1 MICYSLDLNIPKSNN
16 KINYR
21 DSIQFLGSCFS
32 DHIYKR
38 LNQVNFNVLNSV
50 NGVVFN
56 PISLAEPLIRLMN
69 PTAYSDDAICFN
81 NGLYYSDYHHGIFAS
96 LDKEVLLNEINKNQ
110 AEFAVNIAQ
119 CKFLFITFGSAY
131 VYKRVDNDRL
141 VANCHKQASNS
152 FNKELLSVNEIVD
165 YYQPILTYLHKNYPH
180 LNVVFTVSPV
190 KHLKDGV
197 IENQWSKAT
206 LLLAI
211 NQLLKTNSITYFPAY
226 ELLNDDLR
234 DYRFYESDGA
244 HPNQMAIEYIFN
256 KFKSTFFDDVTQ
268 QYYEEALKLSKIKN
282 HSPIHKNGDEFNKW
296 LLKLEEIES
305 AFKAKYQLQKFEI
318 KRVF

>member
-1 MICYSLDLNIPKSNN
+1 MIRYSLDLEINKS
-16 KINYR
+16 KKQLNYN

-32 DHIYKR
+32 DHIAKQ
-38 LNQVNFNVLNSV
+38 LKLAGFKVADSV

-56 PISLAEPLIRLMN
+56 PISLADPLIRLIH
-69 PTAYSDDAICFN
+69 PQPYTEDFICFN
-81 NGLYYSDYHHGIFAS
+81 NGLYFSDFHHGVFAS
-96 LDKEVLLNEINKNQ
+96 SDKSILLNEINRNQ
-110 AEFAVNIAQ
+110 SEFETRLAQ

-131 VYKRVDNDRL
+131 VYKRVENNRL

-152 FNKELLSVNEIVD
+152 FNKELLTVNEIVD
-165 YYQPILTYLHKNYPH
+165 FYKPILHYLEEKFPE

-190 KHLKDGV
+190 KHLRDGV

-211 NQLLKTNSITYFPAY
+211 HQLINNGNVTYFPSY

-244 HPNQMAIEYIFN
+244 HPNHLAIEYIFS
-256 KFKSTFFDDVTQ
+256 KFKKVFFDDITV
-268 QYYEEALKLSKIKN
+268 QYFEEAIKLSKLKSHI
-282 HSPIHKNGDEFNKW
+282 PIHQQGEEYQKW
-296 LLKLEEIES
+296 ILKIEEMES
-305 AFKAKYQLQKFEI
+305 VFKAKYQL
-318 KRVF
+318 